1 MVYSTATATTE
12 AFVYPK
18 KRKEKKKEETTSEAF
33 WVTKELIL
41 HRFISLLLNL
51 EPGAEERQDRSCSP
65 PGPLTHLPLL
75 DEELLQPGAARDDGR
90 YPRAGDSPAVD
101 HLAGLQ
107 LQTPS
112 DKVVQTNVG
121 DIWAVGECNFF
132 ELRATI
138 GYLSKRYVTYDLYVE
153 AR

>member
-1 MVYSTATATTE
+1 MLWYTAQQQHNRS
-12 AFVYPK
+12 FVYPK
-18 KRKEKKKEETTSEAF
+18 KKETTPEAF

-51 EPGAEERQDRSCSP
+51 KPGAEERQDRSRSP
-65 PGPLTHLPLL
+65 PSPLAHLPLL
-75 DEELLQPGAARDDGR
+75 HEELLHPGAARDDGC
-90 YPRAGDSPAVD
+90 YPGAGDSPAVD

-107 LQTPS
+107 LQAPS
-112 DKVVQTNVG
+112 DKVLQTDVG
-121 DIWAVGECNFF
+121 DFWAVGERDFF

-138 GYLSKRYVTYDLYVE
+138 TYLSKRYVTYDLYVE